1 MNRTLF
7 SVLLMTAALP
17 LAATAQIGT
26 DRVDQRQS
34 TQQQRINEGVKKGEL
49 TKSEAD
55 RLQKGQQRVQKM
67 EDKAKADGVVNLQE
81 RQKIERAQDKQSRD
95 IERERRDRQQ
105 AGKEGK
111 HRGERDHER
120 REKQR
125 N

>member
-81 RQKIERAQDKQSRD
+81 RQKMERAQDKQSRD

>member
-7 SVLLMTAALP
+7 SVLLMTAAWP

-81 RQKIERAQDKQSRD
+81 RQKMERAQDKQSRD

>member
-81 RQKIERAQDKQSRD
+81 RQKMERAQDKQSRD

-105 AGKEGK
+105 AGNEGR
-111 HRGERDHER
+111 HRGDHDRGQRER
-120 REKQR
+120 R
-125 N
+125 